1 MAKKLCDI
9 CHSRPATV
17 RVTVLQDGKQKQLS
31 VCDYHYAQLTRY
43 QRTLS
48 PLESLFGNSL
58 LREFF
63 GDQATLP
70 PDVSWRGSAFPSPET
85 MPVEQHFSD
94 HSKELQQRAAELGK
108 RDVDSEH
115 LLYVLADNDVV
126 QAILK
131 QFKISPEELKDYI
144 DKHAP
149 RGTTERSLRWSS
161 WNGRCIYESHL
172 QKSKKETRSFH
183 RLGAYASCARS

>member
-1 MAKKLCDI
+1 MAKQLCDI

-17 RVTVLQDGKQKQLS
+17 RVTVLQDGKQKQLG
-31 VCDYHYAQLTRY
+31 VCDYHYAQLTRH
-43 QRTLS
+43 QRSLS

-63 GDQATLP
+63 GDQAALP
-70 PDVSWRGSAFPSPET
+70 PDASWRGSPSPSPET

-94 HSKELQQRAAELGK
+94 YSKELLQRAAEKAVELGN

-131 QFKISPEELKDYI
+131 QFKISPQELKDYI

-149 RGTTERSLRWSS
+149 RGTADTEKERQGEIGVSPRV
-161 WNGRCIYESHL
+161 
-172 QKSKKETRSFH
+172 KSALDRAMQASVE
-183 RLGAYASCARS
+183 LGHS